1 MLQVRQLSFTY
12 PRHPVLNRISLSV
25 RPGELLAVLGPNGTG
40 KTTLLKCLNGIHR
53 ADGGAVYIDGRDTL
67 ALRPGEMARQSAYVA
82 QRPDSGPQTVFD
94 AVLLG
99 RKPFIRWKPEEKDLR
114 LVEHA
119 LHRLHLSP
127 LALRPLTCLSG
138 GELQKVMIARAL
150 VQEPRLLLFD
160 EPTSA
165 LDLKNQLEM
174 LTLIR
179 EVVESEQLAGVMTLH
194 DVNSALRFAHR
205 FLFLKAGAVLAAG
218 DISTVTPELIQAVYG
233 VPVSLVRVNGCPVVI
248 PVHGR
253 STPAEANGA
262 RRQEIS

>member
-12 PRHPVLNRISLSV
+12 ARHPVLTRISLSI
-25 RPGELLAVLGPNGTG
+25 RPGELLAILGPNGTG
-40 KTTLLKCLNGIHR
+40 KTTLLKCLNKILR
-53 ADGGAVYIDGRDTL
+53 TEGGAVYIDGRDTL
-67 ALRPGEMARQSAYVA
+67 AMRPEEMARQCAYVA

-99 RKPFIRWKPEEKDLR
+99 RKPFLRWKPEEKDLC

-119 LHRLHLSP
+119 LGRLRLSP
-127 LALRPLTCLSG
+127 LAMRPLTRLSG

-150 VQEPRLLLFD
+150 VQEPRILLFD

-165 LDLKNQLEM
+165 LDLKNQLEI

-179 EVVESEQLAGVMTLH
+179 EVVESEQLAGAITLH

-205 FLFLKAGAVLAAG
+205 FLFLKDGTVLAAG
-218 DISTVTPELIQAVYG
+218 DIDAVTPELLQAVYG
-233 VPVSLVRVNGCPVVI
+233 VPVSLFRVNGCPVVI

-253 STPAEANGA
+253 STPAEENSV
-262 RRQEIS
+262 RQQ